1 MPMLGTGI
9 LEPLA
14 ATACTRGPAGA
25 FFPSLRTE
33 PPGRRPVSAV
43 CRRSAPPPAADPAAE
58 GSLLSRLVL
67 GRSPRKTFLRILN
80 LVGACAITFKFILL
94 PIRVSGTSMEPTC
107 HDGRVGCINLL
118 AYAWRSPQRGDIVGL
133 RTGPDHQLMLK
144 RLIGLPGERIAIHA
158 GTVYINGAPL
168 DEPYVSWTGT
178 GEWPEETLDKN
189 TYFVDGDNRP
199 ISQQFN
205 AGRDQILGKLWGAQH

>member
-1 MPMLGTGI
+1 MFATGI
-9 LEPLA
+9 LESPA
-14 ATACTRGPAGA
+14 APVSARGPATA
-25 FFPSLRTE
+25 FFPWWRIE
-33 PPGRRPVSAV
+33 PPRRRPVSPV
-43 CRRSAPPPAADPAAE
+43 CRRSATPPAADPAA
-58 GSLLSRLVL
+58 GRSLLSRLVL
-67 GRSPRKTFLRILN
+67 GRSPKKTFVRILI
-80 LVGACAITFKFILL
+80 LVVACAITFKFILL

-144 RLIGLPGERIAIHA
+144 RLIGLPGERIAIRA
-158 GTVYINGAPL
+158 GTVYINGVAL

-205 AGRDQILGKLWGAQH
+205 AGREQILGKLLGAQP